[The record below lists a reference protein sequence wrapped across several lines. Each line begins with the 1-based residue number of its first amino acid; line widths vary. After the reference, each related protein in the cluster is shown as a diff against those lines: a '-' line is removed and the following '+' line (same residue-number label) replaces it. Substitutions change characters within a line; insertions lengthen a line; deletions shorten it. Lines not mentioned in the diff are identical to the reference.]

1 MRSIPPRA
9 LRQDQR
15 DELAFEDVRL
25 RELGLLDPDQPTRWV
40 HLQERERLT
49 AEFTPTERAL
59 IRDALGL

>member
-1 MRSIPPRA
+1 MRSTPVRM

-15 DELAFEDVRL
+15 DELAFEDARL
-25 RELGLLDPDQPTRWV
+25 RELGLLDHDQPTRWA

-49 AEFTPTERAL
+49 AEFTPMERAL

>member
-1 MRSIPPRA
+1 MRSAPARM

-25 RELGLLDPDQPTRWV
+25 RELGLLDAGQPTRWS
-40 HLQERERLT
+40 HLQERERLE

>member
-1 MRSIPPRA
+1 MKSTPARM
-9 LRQDQR
+9 LTQDQH

-25 RELGLLDPDQPTRWV
+25 RELGLLDPDQPTPWA

-49 AEFTPTERAL
+49 AEFTSMERAL